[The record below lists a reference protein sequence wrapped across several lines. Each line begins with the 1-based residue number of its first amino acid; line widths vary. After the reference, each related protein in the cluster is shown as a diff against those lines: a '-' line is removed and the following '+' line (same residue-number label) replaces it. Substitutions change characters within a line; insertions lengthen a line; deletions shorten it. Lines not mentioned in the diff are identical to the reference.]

1 MDGFKNTTKT
11 QYSMGGSCAGPR
23 GAAAMS
29 KASKA
34 FRSGGMV
41 EGISSRP
48 KPIPGGDP
56 AVRAAVAR
64 GNQSK
69 FGQPE
74 VEHGPRRLADILAKL
89 RPDQHDG
96 RLISAWQHPAPHWQS
111 LRNPW
116 PRRNRDRPTA

>member
-64 GNQSK
+64 GNRVQAEEAAADRLLMRT
-69 FGQPE
+69 PE
-74 VEHGPRRLADILAKL
+74 PKPVRKPPVKYKG
-89 RPDQHDG
+89 
-96 RLISAWQHPAPHWQS
+96 
-111 LRNPW
+111 
-116 PRRNRDRPTA
+116 